1 MWGYGPFNP
10 KINIHP
16 ICQLSLAQTVLK
28 SVHLEIL
35 LFPSVKNQEKE
46 LEKNRTA
53 LKKNSL

>member
-16 ICQLSLAQTVLK
+16 IHQLSLAQTVMK
-28 SVHLEIL
+28 SGHLEIL
-35 LFPSVKNQEKE
+35 LFLSEKNQEKE

-53 LKKNSL
+53 FQKNSL